1 MAVIM
6 ESSTIARRNFFKGAA
21 GAGAVLGQAPA
32 VLGQR
37 NVNDKIRVAMVG
49 VGTRGIYLLERVQEC
64 PNTEIA
70 LICDLYDSNIQR
82 AQKTAFNK
90 KAETT
95 KDWEKVV
102 SSKNIDAVM
111 IATPDFWHATMA
123 VRAAQ
128 MKKHVYVE
136 KGMCRTLDEAKAI
149 RKAVRENGVTLQL
162 GHHQNSES
170 PFLKA
175 REICQ
180 SGKLGEVCLARA
192 YIDRTNPW
200 PEWQF
205 YTRYDNQ
212 VVPPDANPQTID
224 WERFQANSSV
234 KTKFDP
240 ERFFRW
246 RCWWEYGTGI
256 AGDLM
261 SHQWDGVN
269 LVVGMGIPETVQ
281 TMGGLYFWTK
291 DRDVPDQWHV
301 MYEYPKKKLNVT
313 FACTFH
319 NRHHGTNTYIFGR
332 NGTIEVASQWC
343 RLYSPEWRG
352 DYRDKVATARKKA
365 ESAGID
371 PTLSEM
377 LVDPEY
383 SWKRGELEV
392 SSHQRDW
399 IDCIRSGQT
408 PRCGMDRAWEEA
420 VTIVMSVESY
430 FKERKVKWDP
440 VNEQIV

>member
-1 MAVIM
+1 MS
-6 ESSTIARRNFFKGAA
+6 ENKLDRRNFLTASAGGAA
-21 GAGAVLGQAPA
+21 GLAGAPA
-32 VLGQR
+32 ILAQR
-37 NVNDKIRVAMVG
+37 NANDRIGVGMIG
-49 VGTRGIYLLERVQEC
+49 VGTRGIYLLEQVQEC
-64 PNTEIA
+64 PNTEVR
-70 LICDLYDSNIQR
+70 LICDLYDSNIAR

-90 KAETT
+90 KVEIT
-95 KDWEKVV
+95 KQWEKALE
-102 SSKNIDAVM
+102 SKDIDAVM
-111 IATPDFWHATMA
+111 IAAPDFWHAPMA
-123 VRAAQ
+123 IRAAQ
-128 MKKHVYVE
+128 MKKHIYVE
-136 KGMCRTLDEAKAI
+136 KGLCRTLDEAKGI
-149 RKAVRENGVTLQL
+149 RRAVRDNGVTLQL

-170 PFLKA
+170 PFVKA
-175 REICQ
+175 REIFQ
-180 SGKLGEVCLARA
+180 SGKLGQVALART

-212 VVPPDANPQTID
+212 VLPPDATASTVD
-224 WERFQANSSV
+224 WERFQANAGV
-234 KTKFDP
+234 KTQFDP

-269 LVVGMGIPETVQ
+269 MIAGMGIPEAVH

-291 DRDVPDQWHV
+291 DREVPDQWHV
-301 MYEYPKKKLNVT
+301 MFEYPKKQLNVT

-332 NGTIEVASQWC
+332 EASIEVASDHC
-343 RLYSPEWRG
+343 RLYSAEWKP
-352 DYRDKVATARKKA
+352 DYKEKLAMARRKVTDAGLDATLA
-365 ESAGID
+365 EAA
-371 PTLSEM
+371 
-377 LVDPEY
+377 VQPEY
-383 SWKRGELEV
+383 SWKKGENPMTT
-392 SSHQRDW
+392 HQRDW

-408 PRCGMDRAWEEA
+408 PRCGIDRAFEEG

>member
-1 MAVIM
+1 MAGIM
-6 ESSTIARRNFFKGAA
+6 SDSKVGRRNFLKSAPMMGAA
-21 GAGAVLGQAPA
+21 PA
-32 VLGQR
+32 FLSQR
-37 NVNDKIRVAMVG
+37 NVNDKMRVATVG
-49 VGTRGIYLLERVQEC
+49 VGTRGIYLLEQVQEA
-64 PNTEIA
+64 PNTEVA
-70 LICDLYDSNIQR
+70 VICDLYDANLAR

-90 KAETT
+90 KAEVS
-95 KDWEKVV
+95 KDWETVMARKD
-102 SSKNIDAVM
+102 IDAVM

-128 MKKHVYVE
+128 AGKHVYVE
-136 KGMCRTLDEAKAI
+136 KGMCRTLEEAKAI
-149 RKAVRENGVTLQL
+149 RKAVRDNKVTLQL

-175 REICQ
+175 REIYQ
-180 SGKLGEVCLARA
+180 SGKLGKTCLART

-205 YTRYDNQ
+205 YRQYDNQ
-212 VVPPDANPQTID
+212 VVPADATTQTVD
-224 WERFQANSSV
+224 WEKFQENTSV
-234 KTKFDP
+234 KTAFDP

-269 LVVGMGIPETVQ
+269 LIVGMGIPQAVQ
-281 TMGGLYFWTK
+281 TMGGLYFWKK
-291 DRDVPDQWHV
+291 DREVPDQWHV
-301 MYEYPKKKLNVT
+301 MFEYPKQELNVT

-319 NRHHGTNTYIFGR
+319 NRHEGTKTVILGR
-332 NGTIEVASQWC
+332 DASLDVASNYC
-343 RLYSPEWRG
+343 RLYDAEW
-352 DYRDKVATARKKA
+352 KSKSTAPVYEWKK
-365 ESAGID
+365 G
-371 PTLSEM
+371 EM
-377 LVDPEY
+377 
-383 SWKRGELEV
+383 EV
-392 SSHQRDW
+392 TGHQRNW
-399 IDCIRSGQT
+399 IDSIRGLDK

-440 VNEQIV
+440 VNEVVV

>member
-1 MAVIM
+1 MD
-6 ESSTIARRNFFKGAA
+6 RRSFLKSGSGALA
-21 GAGAVLGQAPA
+21 APA
-32 VLGQR
+32 VLAQR
-37 NVNDKIRVAMVG
+37 NPNDRIGVAMIG

-64 PNTEIA
+64 PNTEIR
-70 LICDLYDSNIQR
+70 LICDLYDSNIAR

-90 KAETT
+90 QAATT
-95 KDWEKVV
+95 KEWEKAVA
-102 SSKNIDAVM
+102 SKDIDAVV
-111 IATPDFWHATMA
+111 IAAPDFWHAPMA
-123 VRAAQ
+123 IRAAQ

-136 KGMCRTLDEAKAI
+136 KGLCRTLQEAKDI
-149 RKAVRENGVTLQL
+149 RKAVRENKVTLQL
-162 GHHQNSES
+162 GHHQNSD
-170 PFLKA
+170 PTYVKA
-175 REICQ
+175 REIYQ
-180 SGKLGEVCLARA
+180 TGKLGKTVLART

-212 VVPPDANPQTID
+212 VLPADATAQTVD
-224 WERFQANSSV
+224 WERFQEGSSV

-261 SHQWDGVN
+261 SHQWDGIN
-269 LVVGMGIPETVQ
+269 TILGMGIPEAVQ
-281 TMGGLYFWTK
+281 TQGSLYFWK
-291 DRDVPDQWHV
+291 QDREVPDQWHV
-301 MYEYPKKKLNVT
+301 LFEYPKKELTCT

-332 NGTIEVASQWC
+332 DATIEVASEHC
-343 RLYSPEWRG
+343 RLYDAEWKP
-352 DYRDKVATARKKA
+352 DYPKKLAEARKKYEA
-365 ESAGID
+365 AGLD
-371 PTLSEM
+371 PRIAIP
-377 LVDPEY
+377 DPEY
-383 SWKRGELEV
+383 TFKRGDLEV
-392 SSHQRDW
+392 TSHQRDW
-399 IDCIRSGQT
+399 IDCIRSGQV
-408 PRCGMDRAWEEA
+408 PRCGVDRAFEEG